1 MQSEIGYYFFAFLN
15 RKEALV
21 YSFVSFVQISL
32 PLLQTQTV
40 SLRYYELVA
49 GIYELVSVCILLA
62 GIYLIFFRGRNASI
76 MDFCSEADCAYTL

>member
-32 PLLQTQTV
+32 PLLQTHD
-40 SLRYYELVA
+40 SEFKILRA
-49 GIYELVSVCILLA
+49 RSW
-62 GIYLIFFRGRNASI
+62 YL
-76 MDFCSEADCAYTL
+76 